1 MLSMSLLSSAPANAN
16 VSDVSDINN
25 NSEISQIK
33 TIDYVSINSDKNT
46 TDIYEVVTK
55 DLKSYDSNAMKFT
68 SNNNETNMVLT
79 NSKITAPPQTKTETV
94 PEKPELIIPPDSGE
108 KLTARKGVNYGPS
121 GKETWYNLDMDGVI
135 YLMNHLGYSSE
146 DYPYWV
152 REDGCKMFGDYIMVA
167 ADLDYRPKGTILEC
181 SLGPAIVVDTGD
193 LEPHQLDIAVDWV

>member
-33 TIDYVSINSDKNT
+33 TINYASINSDKNT

-55 DLKSYDSNAMKFT
+55 DLKSYDSNAMKFS
-68 SNNNETNMVLT
+68 SNNNETDMVLT

-121 GKETWYNLDMDGVI
+121 GKETWYNLDMGGVI